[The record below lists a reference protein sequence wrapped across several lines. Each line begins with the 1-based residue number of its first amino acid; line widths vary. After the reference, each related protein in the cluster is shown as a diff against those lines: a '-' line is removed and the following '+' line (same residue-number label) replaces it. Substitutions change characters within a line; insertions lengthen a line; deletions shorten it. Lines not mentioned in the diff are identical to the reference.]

1 MITLFP
7 FTKKMLAFFRVWLS
21 IKSLAINSLLK
32 RNCRFKDN
40 GREIKNQKISL
51 SVLASCSLSSSRNL
65 GSARKQPT
73 FTGATT
79 GFPAKWWLRNEHR
92 NFILM
97 THYYTQILVVLLI
110 SWSQFPTL
118 HDDHARDL
126 KQNLVCACP
135 HYKCTARIE
144 NYGKFPFF
152 WCIICLCWRGVWLDK
167 WNFKVATYSS

>member
-79 GFPAKWWLRNEHR
+79 GFPAKWRLRNERR

-110 SWSQFPTL
+110 SWSQFPTQ

-152 WCIICLCWRGVWLDK
+152 SCTICLCWRGVWLDK
-167 WNFKVATYSS
+167 WNFKEASYNS